1 MKFRNK
7 IIKKEFDD
15 FKKYHKNIYN
25 VIFHIVC
32 GFAYMSFFFSLF
44 RDYKNI
50 ALSVYFLL
58 LLMTVNLMSAVL
70 ICIPIYYIINN
81 VISFSPN
88 NIYIFLL
95 FYFLPELS
103 HYLTKEKTVL
113 NIKNITSFSLFSNI
127 FYLLP
132 FSIQCLFNTTKSKSR
147 PIKNNMKNKDNK

>member
-1 MKFRNK
+1 MKFGNK

-25 VIFHIVC
+25 ISFHIVC
-32 GFAYMSFFFSLF
+32 GFVYMSFFFSLF
-44 RDYKNI
+44 ADYKNI

-58 LLMTVNLMSAVL
+58 LLTTVNLMSAVL
-70 ICIPIYYIINN
+70 ICMPIYYIINN
-81 VISFSPN
+81 VISFSATT

-113 NIKNITSFSLFSNI
+113 NIKNITTFSLFSNI

-132 FSIQCLFNTTKSKSR
+132 FSIQCLFNTTKFKS
-147 PIKNNMKNKDNK
+147 